1 MGKLQVGQI
10 TRMAAFIDGYDVVY
24 GGSHRVWPLKP
35 LVYWLT
41 ADSADGLR
49 LANDLSILFEY

>member
-1 MGKLQVGQI
+1 
-10 TRMAAFIDGYDVVY
+10 MAAFVDGYDVVY
-24 GGSHRVWPLKP
+24 GRRHRVRPLEP